1 MRASV
6 LVPLALA
13 FALPSQTARAEDHDR
28 AKVMIADGIGDGL
41 IVLSIPFLDY
51 GTGPQLLLWTG
62 VAGQLL
68 AAPIIHAVNGDYG
81 RGAASLGVRL
91 AAPIA
96 GFFVANAICD
106 HVTPKNETFLRC
118 LGSDLIGTSIGIVL
132 AQATDWLVFSRPADD
147 GTATPHMLQIGGR
160 F

>member
-13 FALPSQTARAEDHDR
+13 STLPSQTAHAGDHDR
-28 AKVMIADGIGDGL
+28 AEVMIADGIGDGL
-41 IVLSIPFLDY
+41 IVLSLPFLGH
-51 GTGPQLLLWTG
+51 GTGPQLVLWTG
-62 VAGQLL
+62 VGGQLL

-91 AAPIA
+91 AAPTA
-96 GFFVANAICD
+96 GFFVADVICD
-106 HVTPKNETFLRC
+106 HVTPKDETFLRC
-118 LGSDLIGTSIGIVL
+118 LGSDLIGTAIGIVL

-147 GTATPHMLQIGGR
+147 GTATPRLLQIGGR